1 MNGRREN
8 GGWAAKWCAGY
19 LIGLTFLL
27 PLKFGSLAVLPE
39 ATSFYPGDLF
49 SWLIINWP
57 AHSFGIFS
65 GVALFAALVVFAP
78 GMRPLRTSGGATALL
93 WSFGLVLV
101 SLIGWINAATI
112 DYAVGETIHLAGI
125 GAYVLAV
132 RLWLRNRPEERRWFC
147 AALAAGACWLIY
159 SGLSQYF
166 VGFAETREF
175 VEKQIAEGIPISHV
189 MVAKI
194 NDDRVFATFVSCNVL
209 AGYLLLL
216 LPVTLYAV
224 WRFAGHF
231 EPVRLSRILLCG
243 LVFSGLV
250 AVLLLTRSR
259 AAFLAAL
266 LTAGAFAMTLP
277 KRRIYR
283 CIPVIVLAL
292 AIVGGAIYIHRAGRG
307 FGSMAERVDYLRSS
321 VKMIA
326 EKPLAGHG
334 WGGFFYRHMELK
346 TTGTDESAHDPH
358 NLVMAF
364 ASQTGVIGGA
374 VALAAVLLPLFWL
387 GRRIF
392 RRGGEETPEEGA
404 DGFARAVFWG
414 ECAFLLHAHMDV
426 DLQIPASMAAAGAM
440 LVAALPEASA
450 QMAARGRRRWLL
462 VAAGMLLAAVAAMGN
477 ILWLRAEMA
486 YDRLITLA
494 RPQSAQDRLRPVS
507 DAEVVKALREAVALR
522 PGSPFPWEIAGD
534 YFWSRRDGAM
544 AEKCYR
550 EAARC
555 TPDRPSLYRRFFDL
569 EMARGNRAAAAKHL
583 RRMLELFPSNPKYQA
598 LAAEFG
604 LETRK

>member
-450 QMAARGRRRWLL
+450 QMASRGRRRWLL

-477 ILWLRAEMA
+477 IHWLRAEMA

-555 TPDRPSLYRRFFDL
+555 TPDRASLYRRFFDL

>member
-8 GGWAAKWCAGY
+8 GWAAKWCAGY

-450 QMAARGRRRWLL
+450 QMASRGRRRWLL

-477 ILWLRAEMA
+477 IHWLRAEMA

-555 TPDRPSLYRRFFDL
+555 TPDRASLYRRFFDL

>member
-125 GAYVLAV
+125 GAYVLAI

-243 LVFSGLV
+243 LVFSGLA

-283 CIPVIVLAL
+283 CIPVVVLAL

-440 LVAALPEASA
+440 LVAALPEAAA

>member
-374 VALAAVLLPLFWL
+374 MALAAVLLPLFWL

-598 LAAEFG
+598 LAAEFE

>member
-57 AHSFGIFS
+57 AHLFGIFS

-374 VALAAVLLPLFWL
+374 MALAAVLLPLFWL

-450 QMAARGRRRWLL
+450 QMASRGRRRWLL

-477 ILWLRAEMA
+477 IHWLRAEMA

-555 TPDRPSLYRRFFDL
+555 TPDSGPCQRVSLTG
-569 EMARGNRAAAAKHL
+569 AV
-583 RRMLELFPSNPKYQA
+583 SS
-598 LAAEFG
+598 
-604 LETRK
+604 

>member
-8 GGWAAKWCAGY
+8 GWAAKWCAGY

-125 GAYVLAV
+125 GAYVLAI

-243 LVFSGLV
+243 LVFSGLA

-283 CIPVIVLAL
+283 CIPVVVLAL

-534 YFWSRRDGAM
+534 YFWSRRDGVM

-598 LAAEFG
+598 LAAEFE

>member
-125 GAYVLAV
+125 GAYVLAI

-243 LVFSGLV
+243 LVFSGLA

-283 CIPVIVLAL
+283 CIPVVVLAL

-374 VALAAVLLPLFWL
+374 AALAAVLLPLFWL

-598 LAAEFG
+598 LAAEFE

>member
-1 MNGRREN
+1 MSGRRES
-8 GGWAAKWCAGY
+8 GGWAVKGGVGY
-19 LIGLTFLL
+19 LVLLTFLL

-57 AHSFGIFS
+57 AHSFGVFA
-65 GVALFAALVVFAP
+65 GAALFASLVLFAP
-78 GMRPLRTSGGATALL
+78 GMRPWRTAGGGAALL
-93 WSFGLVLV
+93 WSFGLTGV
-101 SLIGWINAATI
+101 SLLGWINAATI
-112 DYAVGETIHLAGI
+112 DYAVGETVHLAGI
-125 GAYVLAV
+125 GSYVLAV
-132 RLWLRNRPEERRWFC
+132 WLWLRNRPEDRRWFC
-147 AALAAGACWLIY
+147 GALAAGACWLIY

-175 VEKQIAEGIPISHV
+175 VERQIAEGAQICHV

-194 NDDRVFATFVSCNVL
+194 NDDRVFATFVSCNML

-224 WRFAGHF
+224 WKFAGHF
-231 EPVRLSRILLCG
+231 EPVGLSRILLCG
-243 LVFSGLV
+243 LVFAGLA

-266 LTAGAFAMTLP
+266 LTAGVFAMTLP
-277 KRRIYR
+277 MRRIFR
-283 CIPVIVLAL
+283 LIPAAVLIL
-292 AIVGGAIYIHRAGRG
+292 AIVGGACYIHHAGRG

-321 VKMIA
+321 LKMIA

-364 ASQTGVIGGA
+364 ASQSGVPGGV
-374 VALAAVLLPLFWL
+374 VALAAVLLPLVLL

-392 RRGGEETPEEGA
+392 RRSGDDVNGA

-440 LVAALPEASA
+440 LAAALPEFPA
-450 QMAARGRRRWLL
+450 QMAARGMRRWML
-462 VAAGMLLAAVAAMGN
+462 VAAGMLFAAVAAVGN
-477 ILWLRAEMA
+477 IHWLRAELA
-486 YDRLITLA
+486 YDRLLSLA
-494 RPQSAQDRLRPVS
+494 RPQSAEGQKRPVS
-507 DAEVVKALREAVALR
+507 EAEVIRALRETAALR
-522 PGSPFPWEIAGD
+522 PGSPFPWEAAGD
-534 YFWSRRDGAM
+534 FFWSRRDGTM

-550 EAARC
+550 EAARR
-555 TPDRPSLYRRFFDL
+555 TPDRPSLYRRFFEL
-569 EMARGNRAAAAKHL
+569 EMARGNRVAAEKHL
-583 RRMLELFPSNPKYQA
+583 RRMLELFPSNPQYQA
-598 LAAEFG
+598 LVAEFERG
-604 LETRK
+604 ERK

>member
-125 GAYVLAV
+125 GAYVLAI

-231 EPVRLSRILLCG
+231 EPVRLSRILLCS
-243 LVFSGLV
+243 LVFSGLA

-283 CIPVIVLAL
+283 CIPVVVLAL

-507 DAEVVKALREAVALR
+507 DAEVVKALREAVVLR

>member
-243 LVFSGLV
+243 LVFSGLA

-283 CIPVIVLAL
+283 CIPVVVLAL

-494 RPQSAQDRLRPVS
+494 RPQSAQDRLRPVL

-555 TPDRPSLYRRFFDL
+555 TPDRASLYRRFFDL

>member
-283 CIPVIVLAL
+283 CIPVVVLAL

>member
-243 LVFSGLV
+243 LVFSGLA

-283 CIPVIVLAL
+283 CIPVVVLAL

-450 QMAARGRRRWLL
+450 QMAARGRRRWRRRP
-462 VAAGMLLAAVAAMGN
+462 ADTRS
-477 ILWLRAEMA
+477 RA
-486 YDRLITLA
+486 Y
-494 RPQSAQDRLRPVS
+494 PP
-507 DAEVVKALREAVALR
+507 K
-522 PGSPFPWEIAGD
+522 SPSG
-534 YFWSRRDGAM
+534 
-544 AEKCYR
+544 
-550 EAARC
+550 
-555 TPDRPSLYRRFFDL
+555 
-569 EMARGNRAAAAKHL
+569 
-583 RRMLELFPSNPKYQA
+583 
-598 LAAEFG
+598 
-604 LETRK
+604 

>member
-125 GAYVLAV
+125 GAYVLAI

-231 EPVRLSRILLCG
+231 EPVRFSRILLCG
-243 LVFSGLV
+243 LVFSGLA

-283 CIPVIVLAL
+283 CIPVVVLAL

-440 LVAALPEASA
+440 LVAALPEAAA

>member
-243 LVFSGLV
+243 LVFSGLA

-283 CIPVIVLAL
+283 CIPVVVLAL

-374 VALAAVLLPLFWL
+374 MALAAVLLPLFWL

-507 DAEVVKALREAVALR
+507 DADVVKALREAVALR

>member
-125 GAYVLAV
+125 GAYVLAI

-243 LVFSGLV
+243 LVFSGLA

-283 CIPVIVLAL
+283 CIPVVVLAL

>member
-374 VALAAVLLPLFWL
+374 VALAVVLLPLFWL

>member
-292 AIVGGAIYIHRAGRG
+292 AIVGGAIYIHRAGSG
-307 FGSMAERVDYLRSS
+307 FGSMAERVDYLRRS

-555 TPDRPSLYRRFFDL
+555 TPDRASLYRRFFDL

>member
-534 YFWSRRDGAM
+534 YFWSRRDGVM

-555 TPDRPSLYRRFFDL
+555 TPDRASLYRRFFDL

>member
-243 LVFSGLV
+243 LVFSGLA

-283 CIPVIVLAL
+283 CIPVVVLAL

-569 EMARGNRAAAAKHL
+569 EMARGNRAVAAKHL

-598 LAAEFG
+598 LAAEFE

>member
-440 LVAALPEASA
+440 LVAALPEAAA

-462 VAAGMLLAAVAAMGN
+462 VAAGMLLAPVAAMGN
-477 ILWLRAEMA
+477 IHWLRAEMA

-555 TPDRPSLYRRFFDL
+555 TPDRASLYRRFFEL

-598 LAAEFG
+598 LAAEFE

>member
-125 GAYVLAV
+125 GAYVLAI

-166 VGFAETREF
+166 VGVAETREF

-243 LVFSGLV
+243 LVFSGLA

-283 CIPVIVLAL
+283 CIPVVVLAL

-507 DAEVVKALREAVALR
+507 DAEEVKALREAVALR

-583 RRMLELFPSNPKYQA
+583 QRMLELFPSNPKYQA
-598 LAAEFG
+598 LAAEFE

>member
-507 DAEVVKALREAVALR
+507 DAEVVKALREAVVLR

>member
-374 VALAAVLLPLFWL
+374 VALAAVLAGHAERGVLVHETVVADDRGAAYDDADPVVNGEAPADLRRGVDVCPVLDARALGEPQGEVAVPVLVEPVLSAIRAHDAKSHREARDVGDRAGGGIALEGRLGILADEGAELGPGVLL
-387 GRRIF
+387 GRH
-392 RRGGEETPEEGA
+392 
-404 DGFARAVFWG
+404 
-414 ECAFLLHAHMDV
+414 HA
-426 DLQIPASMAAAGAM
+426 ST
-440 LVAALPEASA
+440 E
-450 QMAARGRRRWLL
+450 R
-462 VAAGMLLAAVAAMGN
+462 
-477 ILWLRAEMA
+477 
-486 YDRLITLA
+486 
-494 RPQSAQDRLRPVS
+494 
-507 DAEVVKALREAVALR
+507 
-522 PGSPFPWEIAGD
+522 
-534 YFWSRRDGAM
+534 
-544 AEKCYR
+544 
-550 EAARC
+550 
-555 TPDRPSLYRRFFDL
+555 
-569 EMARGNRAAAAKHL
+569 
-583 RRMLELFPSNPKYQA
+583 
-598 LAAEFG
+598 
-604 LETRK
+604 

>member
-243 LVFSGLV
+243 LVFSGLA

-283 CIPVIVLAL
+283 CIPVVVLAL

-374 VALAAVLLPLFWL
+374 MALAAVLLPLFWL

>member
-283 CIPVIVLAL
+283 CIPVVVLAL

-374 VALAAVLLPLFWL
+374 MALAAVLLPLFWL

-450 QMAARGRRRWLL
+450 QMASRGRRRWLL
-462 VAAGMLLAAVAAMGN
+462 VAAGMLLAAVAAIGN
-477 ILWLRAEMA
+477 IHWLRAEMA

-555 TPDRPSLYRRFFDL
+555 TPDRASLYRRFFDL

-604 LETRK
+604 LETWK

>member
-93 WSFGLVLV
+93 WSLGLVLV

-243 LVFSGLV
+243 LVFSGLA

-598 LAAEFG
+598 LAAEFE

>member
-1 MNGRREN
+1 
-8 GGWAAKWCAGY
+8 
-19 LIGLTFLL
+19 
-27 PLKFGSLAVLPE
+27 
-39 ATSFYPGDLF
+39 
-49 SWLIINWP
+49 
-57 AHSFGIFS
+57 
-65 GVALFAALVVFAP
+65 
-78 GMRPLRTSGGATALL
+78 
-93 WSFGLVLV
+93 
-101 SLIGWINAATI
+101 
-112 DYAVGETIHLAGI
+112 
-125 GAYVLAV
+125 
-132 RLWLRNRPEERRWFC
+132 
-147 AALAAGACWLIY
+147 
-159 SGLSQYF
+159 
-166 VGFAETREF
+166 
-175 VEKQIAEGIPISHV
+175 
-189 MVAKI
+189 
-194 NDDRVFATFVSCNVL
+194 
-209 AGYLLLL
+209 
-216 LPVTLYAV
+216 
-224 WRFAGHF
+224 
-231 EPVRLSRILLCG
+231 
-243 LVFSGLV
+243 
-250 AVLLLTRSR
+250 
-259 AAFLAAL
+259 
-266 LTAGAFAMTLP
+266 MTLP

-555 TPDRPSLYRRFFDL
+555 TPDWPSLYRRFFDL

>member
-8 GGWAAKWCAGY
+8 GWAAKWCAGY

-598 LAAEFG
+598 LAAEFE

>member
-132 RLWLRNRPEERRWFC
+132 RLWLRHRPEERRWFC

-243 LVFSGLV
+243 LVFSGLA

-283 CIPVIVLAL
+283 CIPVVVLAL

-598 LAAEFG
+598 LAAEFE

>member
-78 GMRPLRTSGGATALL
+78 GMWPLRTSGGATALL

-243 LVFSGLV
+243 LVFSGLA

-283 CIPVIVLAL
+283 CIPVVVLAL

-555 TPDRPSLYRRFFDL
+555 TPDRASLYRRFFDL

-598 LAAEFG
+598 LAAEFE

>member
-125 GAYVLAV
+125 GAYVLAI

-507 DAEVVKALREAVALR
+507 DAEVVKALREAVVLR

>member
-243 LVFSGLV
+243 LVFSGLA

-283 CIPVIVLAL
+283 CIPVVVLAL

-462 VAAGMLLAAVAAMGN
+462 VAAGVLLSAPAGVGD

-598 LAAEFG
+598 LAAEFE

>member
-243 LVFSGLV
+243 LVFSGLA

-283 CIPVIVLAL
+283 CIPVVVLAL

-374 VALAAVLLPLFWL
+374 MALAAVLLPLFWL

-598 LAAEFG
+598 LAAEFE

>member
-125 GAYVLAV
+125 GAYVLAI

-414 ECAFLLHAHMDV
+414 ECAFLLHAHMEV

-598 LAAEFG
+598 LAAEFE

>member
-125 GAYVLAV
+125 GAYVLAI

-243 LVFSGLV
+243 LVFSGLA

-346 TTGTDESAHDPH
+346 TTRTDESAHDPH

-598 LAAEFG
+598 LAAEFE

>member
-159 SGLSQYF
+159 SGLSKYF

-450 QMAARGRRRWLL
+450 QMASRGRRRWLL

-477 ILWLRAEMA
+477 IHWLRAEMA

>member
-125 GAYVLAV
+125 GAYVLAI

-243 LVFSGLV
+243 LVFSGLA

-598 LAAEFG
+598 LAAEFE

>member
-243 LVFSGLV
+243 LVFSGLA

-283 CIPVIVLAL
+283 CIPVVVLAL

-462 VAAGMLLAAVAAMGN
+462 VAAGVLLAAVAAMGN

-598 LAAEFG
+598 LAAEFE

>member
-125 GAYVLAV
+125 GAYVLAI

-534 YFWSRRDGAM
+534 YFWSRRDGVM

-598 LAAEFG
+598 LAAEFE